1 MPTPIKTQCPNC
13 DSTFD
18 VPKALFNDADTKGRC
33 PLCKQTFFVNQHL
46 SGSANQHTNQNI
58 SRASEASAHPAK
70 ESRRQTQA
78 VDTLADDVLIHD
90 DMEIDDDDVTE
101 EISADYADLEA
112 MQAWL
117 TDDNIHQPTHKSAP
131 KSPQEIAAK
140 IQDTDY
146 LPPSDQIKPNANTQ
160 SHHKTTSLPA
170 SNPTASSEANWLEKM
185 LEEKSGNIADS
196 DAEADAEADLSQ
208 LLAEASNSEPN
219 SQPQQILIQPN
230 AKARM
235 PMAQSNIQTSIASL
249 LWLAGC
255 LVLMLLLFAQ
265 YVTFNLDTLIKNPMY
280 ADRLQS
286 VCAISACSLPQANL
300 DAFEISDID
309 VKPSQIKTGL
319 GASDIQATLINQSSQ
334 AQLFPSLKVSIY
346 DASNTDN
353 LLGEFI
359 ASPTEYLLSPQR
371 QLAGQYGQ
379 PVLFTIPLAARQI
392 HHVTITP
399 IY

>member
-33 PLCKQTFFVNQHL
+33 PLCKHTFFVNQHL
-46 SGSANQHTNQNI
+46 LGSANQHTNQNI
-58 SRASEASAHPAK
+58 SRASEAEAHPAK
-70 ESRRQTQA
+70 ESSRQTQA

-131 KSPQEIAAK
+131 NSPQEITAK

-146 LPPSDQIKPNANTQ
+146 LPPSDHIKPNANTQ
-160 SHHKTTSLPA
+160 NHHKTTPLPEP
-170 SNPTASSEANWLEKM
+170 NPTASSEANWLEKM
-185 LEEKSGNIADS
+185 LEEKSDNPADS
-196 DAEADAEADLSQ
+196 AAEADLSQ
-208 LLAEASNSEPN
+208 LLAEASSSEPN
-219 SQPQQILIQPN
+219 SQPQQILIQPS

-300 DAFEISDID
+300 DAFEISDIN
-309 VKPSQIKTGL
+309 VKPSQINTGL
-319 GASDIQATLINQSSQ
+319 GASDIKATLVNQSPQ

-346 DASNTDN
+346 DANHTDN